1 MKNRMVKTF
10 SVILFLLT
18 AVFLVVVVSDQSEA
32 ENNNQKEENPT
43 EFSNQ
48 KEGDTVG
55 LIIPTR
61 EEILKNGY
69 PKNENG
75 QTYGPVLKEI
85 NTNPDLELAI
95 GENDVQGYVDL
106 PDGISSP
113 SELANYI
120 PPTSTPIY
128 LQDGKTVIGIFYF
141 GR

>member
-1 MKNRMVKTF
+1 MLGG
-10 SVILFLLT
+10 ILFLLS
-18 AVFLVVVVSDQSEA
+18 AVFLIVVVVSDQSEA
-32 ENNNQKEENPT
+32 ENNEQQEENPT

-55 LIIPTR
+55 LIIPSR

-75 QTYGPVLKEI
+75 QTYGPVLQDLNI
-85 NTNPDLELAI
+85 LPDLELAI
-95 GENDVQGYVDL
+95 GENDIQGYIEQL
-106 PDGISSP
+106 DGISSP

-120 PPTSTPIY
+120 PPTSTPLY
-128 LQDGKTVIGIFYF
+128 LQDGETIIGIYYI